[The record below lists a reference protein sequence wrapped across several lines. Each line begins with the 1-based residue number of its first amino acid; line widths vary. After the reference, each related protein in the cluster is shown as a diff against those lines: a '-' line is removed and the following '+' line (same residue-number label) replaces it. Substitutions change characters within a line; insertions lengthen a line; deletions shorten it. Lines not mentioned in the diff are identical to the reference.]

1 MDVSKIL
8 AELRAERALLDEVI
22 ANLERVA
29 TSTSK
34 EKRGPGRPRK
44 HPAPIKNFP
53 SGGEEPPPS
62 GPSEDS
68 RAARTA

>member
-29 TSTSK
+29 VPTG
-34 EKRGPGRPRK
+34 KRGRGRPRK
-44 HPAPIKNFP
+44 YPVPVTNFP
-53 SGGEEPPPS
+53 SDGDDTPPS
-62 GPSEDS
+62 DPRED
-68 RAARTA
+68 AKTARMA

>member
-22 ANLERVA
+22 VNLERVA

-34 EKRGPGRPRK
+34 EKRGRGRPRK

-53 SGGEEPPPS
+53 SGDAEPASS

-68 RAARTA
+68 RSARTA

>member
-8 AELRAERALLDEVI
+8 AELRAERALIDEVI

-29 TSTSK
+29 IPT

-44 HPAPIKNFP
+44 YPAPVASFP
-53 SGGEEPPPS
+53 SAGEEPSSS
-62 GPSEDS
+62 GPSENAQ
-68 RAARTA
+68 AARMA

>member
-29 TSTSK
+29 TSTG
-34 EKRGPGRPRK
+34 KRGRGRPRK
-44 HPAPIKNFP
+44 HPTPVTNFP
-53 SGGEEPPPS
+53 SGGEEPGSSDPTK
-62 GPSEDS
+62 DA
-68 RAARTA
+68 RAARLA

>member
-29 TSTSK
+29 TTTQ
-34 EKRGPGRPRK
+34 KRGRGRPRK
-44 HPAPIKNFP
+44 HPLPIQNFR
-53 SGGEEPPPS
+53 SGGDDPPS
-62 GPSEDS
+62 SPPSEDS
-68 RAARTA
+68 RAARQA

>member
-29 TSTSK
+29 TPK

-44 HPAPIKNFP
+44 YPAPVKNFP
-53 SGGEEPPPS
+53 SGGDEPPSSDPS
-62 GPSEDS
+62 KD
-68 RAARTA
+68 ARTARTA